1 MGKATRGFSRRVRVS
16 PFLSHPAGTVGPM
29 GDADKLLSDLNDRQR
44 EAVTGLTNPLAIL
57 AGAGSGKTR
66 VLTRRIAWLAR
77 EGVIE
82 PRHVL
87 ALTFTRKAAGEL
99 SDRLGSLGVRRAVTS
114 GTFHGLALA
123 QLRRRWRDRG
133 ESVPALLERKSRI
146 LAPLLGGGPSVGA
159 EAAEVA
165 GEIEWAKARLIVP
178 ESYEAAAT
186 AAGRATPRPAG
197 EIASLYDRYE
207 TEKSRRGVVDFD
219 DLLWRLADALEDDA
233 EFAAVIR
240 WRHRHLFVD
249 EFQDVNPAQFRL
261 IRLWLGDRR
270 DLCVVGDDDQAVYGF
285 TGADAGYL
293 VHFARHF
300 PGAGVVRLEENYRST
315 PQVLAAAHAVL
326 PGGSRQKKPL
336 RPTLPDGPVP
346 TVAADVSDREEAES
360 VARSLQA
367 AHQPGAPWAGRA
379 VLYRTNA
386 QSAPLEAA
394 LRAAGVPYRVRGAA
408 RFLDRPAVAAALE
421 ELRRAAGAAPGL
433 PLNAHLAGLLEWAEE
448 AGGGDQATRDRREHV
463 DALVRLGHDYIA
475 ATAFSGD
482 TPAPPGDDGT
492 ASGFVA
498 YLVTVLAEEDPTRT
512 DAVELLTFHK
522 AKGLEWPTVF
532 VTGLERGLVPIAY
545 AETPAALAEERRL
558 LYVALTRAE
567 RGLHLS
573 WAKRRTLGGREMTRQ
588 ASPYL
593 TSIEAALAA
602 FGPDGD
608 GDWQAA
614 VAAERARLAKAR
626 AAAGRDRAMVGA
638 SADPQV
644 LAVLVEWRRTL
655 ARASGV
661 PAQVIFHDTTLAA
674 VAEAKP
680 TDRASL
686 MTLPGLGPI
695 KVERYG
701 DELLALVAGASA

>member
-1 MGKATRGFSRRVRVS
+1 
-16 PFLSHPAGTVGPM
+16 M
-29 GDADKLLSDLNDRQR
+29 GDADRFLADLNDLQR
-44 EAVTGLTNPLAIL
+44 EAVTTPASPLAIL

-66 VLTRRIAWLAR
+66 VLTRRIAWQAAQ
-77 EGVIE
+77 GAID

-87 ALTFTRKAAGEL
+87 AVTFTRKAAGEL
-99 SDRLGSLGVRRAVTS
+99 SDRLGGLGVRRVVTS

-133 ESVPALLERKSRI
+133 EPVPALLERKAKI
-146 LAPLLGGGPSVGA
+146 LAPLLGGGPTVGA

-165 GEIEWAKARLIVP
+165 GEIEWAKARLVAP
-178 ESYEAAAT
+178 EGYEAAVT
-186 AAGRATPRPAG
+186 AAGRATPRPAV

-207 TEKSRRGVVDFD
+207 TEKSRRGVIDFD
-219 DLLWRLADALEDDA
+219 DLLWRLADALEHDA
-233 EFAAVIR
+233 EFAAVLR

-300 PGAGVVRLEENYRST
+300 SGAGVVRLEENYRST

-326 PGGSRQKKPL
+326 PGGARRKKPL
-336 RPTLPDGPVP
+336 RPTLADGPLP
-346 TVAADVSDREEAES
+346 TISAYASDRDEATA
-360 VARSLQA
+360 VARQLQA
-367 AHQPGAPWAGRA
+367 AHQPGAPWSGTA

-421 ELRRAAGAAPGL
+421 ELRRAASAAPGL
-433 PLNAHLAGLLEWAEE
+433 PLKAHLAGLLEWAEE
-448 AGGGDQATRDRREHV
+448 AGGGEAATRERREHV
-463 DALVRLGHDYIA
+463 DALVRLGHDYLVAEA
-475 ATAFSGD
+475 ASSGD
-482 TPAPPGDDGT
+482 TPEPPGSGT
-492 ASGFVA
+492 AAGFVA
-498 YLVTVLAEEDPTRT
+498 HLVTVLAEEDPTGT

-522 AKGLEWPTVF
+522 AKGLEWRVVF

-567 RGLHLS
+567 RELHLS
-573 WAKRRTLGGREMTRQ
+573 WASRRTLGGRDMTRQ

-602 FGPDGD
+602 FGPGGD

-626 AAAGRDRAMVGA
+626 AAAGRDRAMAGA
-638 SADPQV
+638 AADPHV
-644 LAVLVEWRRTL
+644 LAELVAWRKTL

-674 VAEAKP
+674 VAEARP
-680 TDRASL
+680 TDRAGL
-686 MTLPGLGPI
+686 MAVPGLGPL

-701 DELLALVAGASA
+701 DELLALVARSSA

>member
-1 MGKATRGFSRRVRVS
+1 
-16 PFLSHPAGTVGPM
+16 M

-44 EAVTGLTNPLAIL
+44 EAVTTLVAPLAIL

-66 VLTRRIAWLAR
+66 VLTRRIAWQAA
-77 EGVIE
+77 EGIVD

-87 ALTFTRKAAGEL
+87 AVTFTRKAAGEL
-99 SDRLGSLGVRRAVTS
+99 SDRLGALGVRRVVTS

-133 ESVPALLERKSRI
+133 EAGPALLERKAGI
-146 LAPLLGGGPSVGA
+146 LAPLLGGGPAVGA
-159 EAAEVA
+159 EAAEGA

-178 ESYEAAAT
+178 EGYEAAVV
-186 AAGRATPRPAG
+186 AAGRSTPRPAG
-197 EIASLYDRYE
+197 EIASLYGRYE
-207 TEKSRRGVVDFD
+207 TEKARRGVVDFD
-219 DLLWRLADALEDDA
+219 DLLWRLADALETDA

-240 WRHRHLFVD
+240 WRYRHIFVD

-270 DLCVVGDDDQAVYGF
+270 DVCVVGDDDQAVYGF

-293 VHFARHF
+293 VHFTRHF

-326 PGGSRQKKPL
+326 PGGPRRKEPV
-336 RPTLPDGPVP
+336 RPTLGDGPLP
-346 TVAADVSDREEAES
+346 TVTAHASDREEAAA
-360 VARSLQA
+360 VARALQA
-367 AHQPGAPWAGRA
+367 AHQPGTPWSGSA

-408 RFLDRPAVAAALE
+408 RFLARPAVAAALE
-421 ELRRAAGAAPGL
+421 ELRRAAVAGPG
-433 PLNAHLAGLLEWAEE
+433 PPPVAHLAGLVEWAEE
-448 AGGGDQATRDRREHV
+448 EIAGGAAARRDRREHV
-463 DALVRLGHDYIA
+463 DVLVRLGHDYPA
-475 ATAFSGD
+475 AEGGTG
-482 TPAPPGDDGT
+482 PA
-492 ASGFVA
+492 AGFVA
-498 YLVTVLAEEDPTRT
+498 YLVTVLADDEPTAT

-522 AKGLEWPTVF
+522 AKGLEWPVVF
-532 VTGLERGLVPIAY
+532 GTGLERGLVPIAY

-567 RGLHLS
+567 RELHLS
-573 WAKRRTLGGREMTRQ
+573 WARRRTLGGREMTRP
-588 ASPYL
+588 ASAYL
-593 TSIEAALAA
+593 PSIEAALAA
-602 FGPDGD
+602 FGPEGD

-614 VAAERARLAKAR
+614 VAAERSRLAQAR
-626 AAAGRDRAMVGA
+626 AAAGRRRPIVGA
-638 SADPQV
+638 SADPRL
-644 LAVLVEWRRTL
+644 LAELVAWRKTL

-661 PAQVIFHDTTLAA
+661 PAQVIFHDATLAA
-674 VAEAKP
+674 VAEARP
-680 TDRASL
+680 TDHAAL
-686 MTLPGLGPI
+686 MAVPGLGPL

-701 DELLALVAGASA
+701 DELLALMARCSA

>member
-1 MGKATRGFSRRVRVS
+1 
-16 PFLSHPAGTVGPM
+16 M
-29 GDADKLLSDLNDRQR
+29 GDGDRLLSDLNGRQR
-44 EAVTGLTNPLAIL
+44 EAVTTSAAPLAIL

-66 VLTRRIAWLAR
+66 VLTRRIAWLAAT
-77 EGVIE
+77 GVVE
-82 PRHVL
+82 ARHVL
-87 ALTFTRKAAGEL
+87 AVTFTRKAAGEL
-99 SDRLGSLGVRRAVTS
+99 SDRLGRLGVRRAVTS

-133 ESVPALLERKSRI
+133 EAVPALLERKARI
-146 LAPLLGGGPSVGA
+146 LAPLLGGGPAVGP

-178 ESYEAAAT
+178 DGYEEAVA
-186 AAGRATPRPAG
+186 AAGRATPRPAV
-197 EIASLYDRYE
+197 EIASLYGRYE
-207 TEKSRRGVVDFD
+207 TEKARRGVVDFD
-219 DLLWRLADALEDDA
+219 DLLWRLGDALEGDA
-233 EFAAVIR
+233 EFAAVVR

-261 IRLWLGDRR
+261 LRLWLGDGR

-293 VHFARHF
+293 VHFTRHF

-326 PGGSRQKKPL
+326 PGGAGRKKPL
-336 RPTLPDGPVP
+336 RPTLADGPLP
-346 TVAADVSDREEAES
+346 TISGYASDRDEAAA
-360 VARSLQA
+360 VAGALQS
-367 AHQPGAPWAGRA
+367 AHQPGAPWSGRA
-379 VLYRTNA
+379 MLYRTNA

-421 ELRRAAGAAPGL
+421 ELRRAAAAAPGL
-433 PLNAHLAGLLEWAEE
+433 PLVAHLACLGEWAEE
-448 AGGGDQATRDRREHV
+448 AGGGEEATRDRREHV
-463 DALVRLGHDYIA
+463 DALVRLGHDYLA
-475 ATAFSGD
+475 AGD
-482 TPAPPGDDGT
+482 GDGSAP
-492 ASGFVA
+492 GFMA
-498 YLVTVLAEEDPTRT
+498 YLVTALADDDPTGA

-522 AKGLEWPTVF
+522 AKGLEWPVVF

-567 RGLHLS
+567 RELHLS
-573 WAKRRTLGGREMTRQ
+573 WARRRTLGGREMARQ

-593 TSIEAALAA
+593 ASVEAALAA
-602 FGPDGD
+602 FGPGGD
-608 GDWQAA
+608 GDWQGAI
-614 VAAERARLAKAR
+614 AAERARLARAR
-626 AAAGRDRAMVGA
+626 AAAGRPRPMVGEA
-638 SADPQV
+638 ADPRV
-644 LAVLVEWRRTL
+644 LAELVAWRKAL

-661 PAQVIFHDTTLAA
+661 PAQVIFHDATLAA
-674 VAEAKP
+674 VAEALP
-680 TDRASL
+680 SDRGAL
-686 MTLPGLGPI
+686 LALPGLGPL

-701 DELLALVAGASA
+701 DELLALVARCSA

>member
-1 MGKATRGFSRRVRVS
+1 
-16 PFLSHPAGTVGPM
+16 M
-29 GDADKLLSDLNDRQR
+29 GDAGKLLSDLNDRQR
-44 EAVTGLTNPLAIL
+44 EAVTTRTVPLAIL

-66 VLTRRIAWLAR
+66 VLTRRIAWLAA
-77 EGVIE
+77 EGVLE
-82 PRHVL
+82 ARHVL
-87 ALTFTRKAAGEL
+87 AVTFTRKAAGEL
-99 SDRLGSLGVRRAVTS
+99 SDRLAALGVRREVTS

-133 ESVPALLERKSRI
+133 EAVPALLERKSKI
-146 LAPLLGGGPSVGA
+146 LAPLLGGGPAVGA

-178 ESYEAAAT
+178 EGYEAAVA
-186 AAGRATPRPAG
+186 AAGRATPRPPA
-197 EIASLYDRYE
+197 ELASLYGRYE
-207 TEKSRRGVVDFD
+207 TEKARRGVVDFD
-219 DLLWRLADALEDDA
+219 DLLWRLADALETDA
-233 EFAAVIR
+233 EFAAVVR

-249 EFQDVNPAQFRL
+249 EFQDVNAAQFRL

-326 PGGSRQKKPL
+326 PGGRRKKPL
-336 RPTLPDGPVP
+336 RPTVADGPVP
-346 TVAADVSDREEAES
+346 AITAYASDREEAEA
-360 VARSLQA
+360 VARALQA
-367 AHQPGAPWAGRA
+367 AHQPGAPWSGTA

-408 RFLDRPAVAAALE
+408 RFLDRPAVAGALD
-421 ELRRAAGAAPGL
+421 ELRRAAAAAPGL
-433 PLNAHLAGLLEWAEE
+433 PLRAHLASLLEWAEE
-448 AGGGDQATRDRREHV
+448 GGGGDSAVRDRREHV
-463 DALVRLGHDYIA
+463 DALVRLGHEYLA
-475 ATAFSGD
+475 AEEDAADGRVAASG
-482 TPAPPGDDGT
+482 TTGGAPS
-492 ASGFVA
+492 AAGFVA
-498 YLVTVLAEEDPTRT
+498 YLLTVLAEEDPTGA

-522 AKGLEWPTVF
+522 AKGLEWPVVF

-567 RGLHLS
+567 QQLHLS

-593 TSIEAALAA
+593 ASVEAALAA
-602 FGPDGD
+602 FAPGGD
-608 GDWQAA
+608 GDWQGA
-614 VAAERARLAKAR
+614 VAAERARLARAR

-638 SADPQV
+638 SADPRV
-644 LAVLVEWRRTL
+644 LAELVAWRTTL

-661 PAQVIFHDTTLAA
+661 PAQVIFHDATLAA

-680 TDRASL
+680 ADRAAL
-686 MTLPGLGPI
+686 MALPGLGPL

-701 DELLALVAGASA
+701 DELLELVARSSA

>member
-1 MGKATRGFSRRVRVS
+1 
-16 PFLSHPAGTVGPM
+16 M
-29 GDADKLLSDLNDRQR
+29 GDADKLLGDLNDRQR
-44 EAVTGLTNPLAIL
+44 EAVTTLASPLAIL

-66 VLTRRIAWLAR
+66 VLTRRIAWLAA
-77 EGVIE
+77 EGAID

-87 ALTFTRKAAGEL
+87 AVTFTRKAAGEL
-99 SDRLGSLGVRRAVTS
+99 SDRLGALGVRRVVTS

-133 ESVPALLERKSRI
+133 EAVPALLERKSRV

-165 GEIEWAKARLIVP
+165 GEIEWAKARLVTP
-178 ESYEAAAT
+178 EGYEAAVT

-207 TEKSRRGVVDFD
+207 TEKSRRGVIDFD
-219 DLLWRLADALEDDA
+219 DLLWRLADALETDA

-240 WRHRHLFVD
+240 WRHRHLFID

-293 VHFARHF
+293 VHFGRHF
-300 PGAGVVRLEENYRST
+300 PGAGIVRLEENYRST

-326 PGGSRQKKPL
+326 PGGTRRKKPL
-336 RPTLPDGPVP
+336 RPTLADGPVP
-346 TVAADVSDREEAES
+346 TVSAYASDRDEAAA
-360 VARSLQA
+360 VARALQDG
-367 AHQPGAPWAGRA
+367 HQPGAPWTGTA

-394 LRAAGVPYRVRGAA
+394 LRAAGIPYRVRGAA
-408 RFLDRPAVAAALE
+408 RFLDRPAVAAALD
-421 ELRRAAGAAPGL
+421 ELRRAAAAAPGL
-433 PLNAHLAGLLEWAEE
+433 PLRAHLAGLAEWAEE
-448 AGGGDQATRDRREHV
+448 AGGGEQATRERREHV
-463 DALVRLGHDYIA
+463 DALVRLGHDYLA
-475 ATAFSGD
+475 ATDFSGNS
-482 TPAPPGDDGT
+482 PEPPGQGGS
-492 ASGFVA
+492 AAGFVA
-498 YLVTVLAEEDPTRT
+498 YLVTVLAEEDPTGA

-522 AKGLEWPTVF
+522 AKGLEWPVVF

-558 LYVALTRAE
+558 LYVALTRAQRE
-567 RGLHLS
+567 LHLS
-573 WAKRRTLGGREMTRQ
+573 WAQRRTLGGREMGRQ
-588 ASPYL
+588 PSPYL

-638 SADPQV
+638 SADPRV
-644 LAVLVEWRRTL
+644 LAELVAWRKTL

-661 PAQVIFHDTTLAA
+661 PAQVIFHDATLAA
-674 VAEAKP
+674 VAEARP
-680 TDRASL
+680 TDRDGL
-686 MTLPGLGPI
+686 MAVPGLGPL

-701 DELLALVAGASA
+701 EELLALVARASA

>member
-1 MGKATRGFSRRVRVS
+1 
-16 PFLSHPAGTVGPM
+16 M
-29 GDADKLLSDLNDRQR
+29 GDADKLISDLNDRQR
-44 EAVTGLTNPLAIL
+44 EAVTTLANPLAIL

-66 VLTRRIAWLAR
+66 VLTRRIAWLEA
-77 EGVIE
+77 EGVID

-87 ALTFTRKAAGEL
+87 AVTFTRKAAGEL
-99 SDRLGSLGVRRAVTS
+99 SERLESLGVRRVLTS

-123 QLRRRWRDRG
+123 QLRRRWRDRD
-133 ESVPALLERKSRI
+133 EPVPALLERKSKI

-178 ESYEAAAT
+178 EGYEAAIA

-219 DLLWRLADALEDDA
+219 DLLWRLADALESDA

-300 PGAGVVRLEENYRST
+300 PGATVVCLEENYRST

-326 PGGSRQKKPL
+326 PGGARRKEPL
-336 RPTLPDGPVP
+336 RPTLPDGPLP
-346 TVAADVSDREEAES
+346 TVAAYASDRGEAES
-360 VARSLQA
+360 VARALQSR
-367 AHQPGAPWAGRA
+367 HQPGAPWAGTA

-394 LRAAGVPYRVRGAA
+394 LRAARIPYRVRGAA
-408 RFLDRPAVAAALE
+408 RFLDRPAVAAALG

-433 PLNAHLAGLLEWAEE
+433 PLKAHLAGLLEWAEE
-448 AGGGDQATRDRREHV
+448 AGGGEEATRDRREHV
-463 DALVRLGHDYIA
+463 DALVRLGREYPA
-475 ATAFSGD
+475 ADDTVSSGD
-482 TPAPPGDDGT
+482 TPEPPGDAAS
-492 ASGFVA
+492 ASGFIT
-498 YLVTVLAEEDPTRT
+498 YLLTVLAEEDPTAT

-532 VTGLERGLVPIAY
+532 ITGLERGLVPIAY

-558 LYVALTRAE
+558 LYVAVTRAE
-567 RGLHLS
+567 QELHLS
-573 WAKRRTLGGREMTRQ
+573 WAQRRTLGGREMSRQ

-593 TSIEAALAA
+593 ASIEAALAA
-602 FGPDGD
+602 FGPEGD
-608 GDWQAA
+608 GNWQAA

-638 SADPQV
+638 SADPRV
-644 LAVLVEWRRTL
+644 LAELVAWRKTL

-680 TDRASL
+680 TDRAAL
-686 MTLPGLGPI
+686 MAVPGLGPL

-701 DELLALVAGASA
+701 DELLALVARSSA

>member
-1 MGKATRGFSRRVRVS
+1 
-16 PFLSHPAGTVGPM
+16 
-29 GDADKLLSDLNDRQR
+29 
-44 EAVTGLTNPLAIL
+44 
-57 AGAGSGKTR
+57 
-66 VLTRRIAWLAR
+66 
-77 EGVIE
+77 
-82 PRHVL
+82 
-87 ALTFTRKAAGEL
+87 
-99 SDRLGSLGVRRAVTS
+99 VRRAVTS

-133 ESVPALLERKSRI
+133 QSVPALLERKSKI
-146 LAPLLGGGPSVGA
+146 LAPLLGGAPSVGA

-165 GEIEWAKARLIVP
+165 GEIEWAKARLVAP
-178 ESYEAAAT
+178 CGYEAAVT

-197 EIASLYDRYE
+197 EIASLYERYE

-219 DLLWRLADALEDDA
+219 DLLWRLADALESDA

-300 PGAGVVRLEENYRST
+300 PGGGVVRLEENYRST

-326 PGGSRQKKPL
+326 PGGSRQRKPL
-336 RPTLPDGPVP
+336 RPTLADGPIP
-346 TVAADVSDREEAES
+346 TMTAYASDREEAES
-360 VARSLQA
+360 VARALQA
-367 AHQPGAPWAGRA
+367 AHQPGAPWAGSA

-394 LRAAGVPYRVRGAA
+394 LRGAGVPYRVRGAA

-421 ELRRAAGAAPGL
+421 ELRRAASAAPGL

-448 AGGGDQATRDRREHV
+448 AGVGDQATRDRREHV
-463 DALVRLGHDYIA
+463 DALVRLGHDYLA
-475 ATAFSGD
+475 ADEEG
-482 TPAPPGDDGT
+482 GT
-492 ASGFVA
+492 AAGFVA
-498 YLVTVLAEEDPTRT
+498 YLVTVLAEDDPTRT

-522 AKGLEWPTVF
+522 AKGLEWPAVF

-567 RGLHLS
+567 RELHLS
-573 WAKRRTLGGREMTRQ
+573 WAQRRTLGGREMSRQ

-602 FGPDGD
+602 FAPGGD

-614 VAAERARLAKAR
+614 VAAERARLARAR

-638 SADPQV
+638 AADPRV

-661 PAQVIFHDTTLAA
+661 PAHVIFHDATLAA

-686 MTLPGLGPI
+686 MALPGLGRI

-701 DELLALVAGASA
+701 DELLALVARSSA

>member
-1 MGKATRGFSRRVRVS
+1 
-16 PFLSHPAGTVGPM
+16 M

-44 EAVTGLTNPLAIL
+44 EAVTTLTSPLAIL

-66 VLTRRIAWLAR
+66 VLTRRIAWLAGR
-77 EGVIE
+77 GVIE

-87 ALTFTRKAAGEL
+87 AVTFTRKAAGEL
-99 SDRLGSLGVRRAVTS
+99 SDRLERLGVRRAVTS

-133 ESVPALLERKSRI
+133 EAIPALLERKSKI

-165 GEIEWAKARLIVP
+165 GEIEWAKARLVVP
-178 ESYEAAAT
+178 EGYEAAVT

-219 DLLWRLADALEDDA
+219 DLLWRLADALESDA

-240 WRHRHLFVD
+240 WRHRHFFVD

-326 PGGSRQKKPL
+326 PGGSRRKRPL
-336 RPTLPDGPVP
+336 RPTLADGPLP
-346 TVAADVSDREEAES
+346 TVASYASDREEAES
-360 VARSLQA
+360 VARAIQA
-367 AHQPGAPWAGRA
+367 AHQPGAPWAGTA

-386 QSAPLEAA
+386 QSAPLETA
-394 LRAAGVPYRVRGAA
+394 LRAARIPYRVRGAA
-408 RFLDRPAVAAALE
+408 RFLDRPAVAAALN
-421 ELRRAAGAAPGL
+421 ELRRAAAAAPGL

-448 AGGGDQATRDRREHV
+448 AGGGEEATRDRREHV
-463 DALVRLGHDYIA
+463 DALVRLGHEYLAVDTD
-475 ATAFSGD
+475 ATA
-482 TPAPPGDDGT
+482 A
-492 ASGFVA
+492 GFIT
-498 YLVTVLAEEDPTRT
+498 YLLTVLAEDDPTGA

-567 RGLHLS
+567 RELHLS
-573 WAKRRTLGGREMTRQ
+573 WAQRRTLGGREMTRQ

-602 FGPDGD
+602 FGPNGD

-638 SADPQV
+638 SADPRV
-644 LAVLVEWRRTL
+644 LAELVAWRKTL

-661 PAQVIFHDTTLAA
+661 PAQVIFHDATLAA

-680 TDRASL
+680 TDRAAL
-686 MTLPGLGPI
+686 MALPGLGPL

-701 DELLALVAGASA
+701 DELLALVARASA

>member
-1 MGKATRGFSRRVRVS
+1 
-16 PFLSHPAGTVGPM
+16 M
-29 GDADKLLSDLNDRQR
+29 GDADKLLTDLNDRQR
-44 EAVTGLTNPLAIL
+44 EAVTTLVAPLAIL

-66 VLTRRIAWLAR
+66 VLTRRIAWQAA
-77 EGVIE
+77 EGLVD

-87 ALTFTRKAAGEL
+87 AVTFTRKAAGEL
-99 SDRLGSLGVRRAVTS
+99 SDRLGVLGVRRVVTS

-133 ESVPALLERKSRI
+133 EAVPALLDRKSKI

-159 EAAEVA
+159 AAAEVA

-178 ESYEAAAT
+178 DGYEAAVV
-186 AAGRATPRPAG
+186 AAGRSTPRPAG
-197 EIASLYDRYE
+197 EVASLYGRYE
-207 TEKSRRGVVDFD
+207 TEKARRGVVDFD
-219 DLLWRLADALEDDA
+219 DLLWRLGDALESDG

-240 WRHRHLFVD
+240 WRYRHVFVD

-300 PGAGVVRLEENYRST
+300 PGAGLVRLEENYRST

-326 PGGSRQKKPL
+326 PGGPGRKKPL
-336 RPTLPDGPVP
+336 RPTVPDGALP
-346 TVAADVSDREEAES
+346 TVTAYASDREEAAA
-360 VARSLQA
+360 VARALQA
-367 AHQPGAPWAGRA
+367 VHQPGAPWAGTA
-379 VLYRTNA
+379 LLYRTNA

-394 LRAAGVPYRVRGAA
+394 LRAAGIPFRVRGAA
-408 RFLDRPAVAAALE
+408 RFLDRPAVAAALD
-421 ELRRAAGAAPGL
+421 ELRRAAAAAPGL
-433 PLNAHLAGLLEWAEE
+433 PLVAHLAGLVEWAEE
-448 AGGGDQATRDRREHV
+448 DTAGGEAARQERREHV
-463 DALVRLGHDYIA
+463 DVLVRLGHDYVA
-475 ATAFSGD
+475 ADDAVSPGS
-482 TPAPPGDDGT
+482 APPAAQGS
-492 ASGFVA
+492 AAGFVA
-498 YLVTVLAEEDPTRT
+498 WLVTVLADDEPTAA

-522 AKGLEWPTVF
+522 AKGLEWPV
-532 VTGLERGLVPIAY
+532 VYLTGLERGLVPIAY

-567 RGLHLS
+567 RELHLS
-573 WAKRRTLGGREMTRQ
+573 WAQRRTLGGRDMTRQ

-593 TSIEAALAA
+593 SSIEAALSA
-602 FGPDGD
+602 FAPGGD

-614 VAAERARLAKAR
+614 VTAERARLAQAR
-626 AAAGRDRAMVGA
+626 VAAGRDRAMVGA
-638 SADPQV
+638 GADPKV
-644 LAVLVEWRRTL
+644 LAELVAWRKML

-661 PAQVIFHDTTLAA
+661 PAQVIFHDATLAA
-674 VAEAKP
+674 VAEARP
-680 TDRASL
+680 ADRQAL
-686 MTLPGLGPI
+686 MAVPGLGPL

-701 DELLALVAGASA
+701 DELLALVARVSA

>member
-1 MGKATRGFSRRVRVS
+1 
-16 PFLSHPAGTVGPM
+16 M

-44 EAVTGLTNPLAIL
+44 EAVTTLTTPTAIL

-66 VLTRRIAWLAR
+66 VLTRRIAWLAA

-87 ALTFTRKAAGEL
+87 AVTFTRKAAGEL

-114 GTFHGLALA
+114 GTFHGLALG

-133 ESVPALLERKSRI
+133 EAVPALLERKSKI

-165 GEIEWAKARLIVP
+165 GEIEWAKARLVAP
-178 ESYEAAAT
+178 CGYEAAVT

-219 DLLWRLADALEDDA
+219 DLLWRLADALENDA

-240 WRHRHLFVD
+240 WRHRHFFVD

-326 PGGSRQKKPL
+326 PGGSRQRKPL
-336 RPTLPDGPVP
+336 RPTLPDGPIP
-346 TVAADVSDREEAES
+346 TVAAYASDRDEAES
-360 VARSLQA
+360 VARALQA
-367 AHQPGAPWAGRA
+367 AHQPGAPWSGSA

-421 ELRRAAGAAPGL
+421 ELRRAAGVAPGL

-475 ATAFSGD
+475 AEEG
-482 TPAPPGDDGT
+482 DGT
-492 ASGFVA
+492 AAGFVA

-567 RGLHLS
+567 QELHLS
-573 WAKRRTLGGREMTRQ
+573 WAQRRTLGGREMTRQ

-602 FGPDGD
+602 FG
-608 GDWQAA
+608 
-614 VAAERARLAKAR
+614 
-626 AAAGRDRAMVGA
+626 
-638 SADPQV
+638 
-644 LAVLVEWRRTL
+644 
-655 ARASGV
+655 
-661 PAQVIFHDTTLAA
+661 
-674 VAEAKP
+674 
-680 TDRASL
+680 
-686 MTLPGLGPI
+686 
-695 KVERYG
+695 
-701 DELLALVAGASA
+701 

>member
-1 MGKATRGFSRRVRVS
+1 MAQ
-16 PFLSHPAGTVGPM
+16 
-29 GDADKLLSDLNDRQR
+29 GDADQLLADLNDHQR
-44 EAVTGLTNPLAIL
+44 EAVTTLAAPLAIL

-66 VLTRRIAWLAR
+66 VLTRRIAWQSAQ
-77 EGVIE
+77 GAID

-99 SDRLGSLGVRRAVTS
+99 SDRLGQLGVRRVVTS

-146 LAPLLGGGPSVGA
+146 LAPLLGGGPSVGS

-178 ESYEAAAT
+178 EGYEAAVV

-197 EIASLYDRYE
+197 EIASLYERYE
-207 TEKSRRGVVDFD
+207 VEKGRRGVVDFD
-219 DLLWRLADALEDDA
+219 DLLWRLSDALENDA

-240 WRHRHLFVD
+240 WRYRHLFVD

-293 VHFARHF
+293 VHFGRHF
-300 PGAGVVRLEENYRST
+300 PGAGLVRLEENYRST
-315 PQVLAAAHAVL
+315 PQILAVAHAVL
-326 PGGSRQKKPL
+326 PGGPRRKKPL
-336 RPTLPDGPVP
+336 RPTLADGPVP
-346 TVAADVSDREEAES
+346 VITSYLSDRDEAAA
-360 VARSLQA
+360 VARALQA
-367 AHQPGAPWAGRA
+367 AHLPGTPWAGAA

-394 LRAAGVPYRVRGAA
+394 LRAASVPYRVKGAA
-408 RFLDRPAVAAALE
+408 RFLDRPAVVGALE
-421 ELRRAAGAAPGL
+421 ELRRAAAAAPGL
-433 PLNAHLAGLLEWAEE
+433 PLMAHLAGLLEWAEE
-448 AGGGDQATRDRREHV
+448 TGGTEEARQDRRDHV
-463 DALVRLGHDYIA
+463 DALVRLGHDYLA
-475 ATAFSGD
+475 VDEAGRGD
-482 TPAPPGDDGT
+482 ASTGT
-492 ASGFVA
+492 ASGFTA
-498 YLVTVLAEEDPTRT
+498 YLITVLADDDPTRA

-522 AKGLEWPTVF
+522 AKGLEWPVVY

-567 RGLHLS
+567 RELHLS
-573 WAKRRTLGGREMTRQ
+573 WAQRRTLGGREMARQ

-593 TSIEAALAA
+593 ASIEAVLSA
-602 FGPDGD
+602 FAPGAD

-614 VAAERARLAKAR
+614 IAAERARLASAR

-638 SADPQV
+638 TADPKV
-644 LAVLVEWRRTL
+644 LAELVAWRKTL

-661 PAQVIFHDTTLAA
+661 PAQVIFHDATLAA
-674 VAEAKP
+674 VAEARP
-680 TDRASL
+680 ASRDAL
-686 MTLPGLGPI
+686 MAVPGLGPL

-701 DELLALVAGASA
+701 DELLALVARVCA

>member
-1 MGKATRGFSRRVRVS
+1 
-16 PFLSHPAGTVGPM
+16 
-29 GDADKLLSDLNDRQR
+29 
-44 EAVTGLTNPLAIL
+44 LAIL

-66 VLTRRIAWLAR
+66 VLTRRIAWLAA
-77 EGVIE
+77 EGVIDA
-82 PRHVL
+82 RHVL
-87 ALTFTRKAAGEL
+87 AVTFTRKAAGEL
-99 SDRLGSLGVRRAVTS
+99 SDRLGALGVRRAVTS

-123 QLRRRWRDRG
+123 QLRRRWLDRG
-133 ESVPALLERKSRI
+133 EAVPALLERKSRI

-178 ESYEAAAT
+178 DGYEAAVA
-186 AAGRATPRPAG
+186 AAGRPTPRPAG

-207 TEKSRRGVVDFD
+207 TEKARRGVVDFD
-219 DLLWRLADALEDDA
+219 DLLWRLANALETDA

-285 TGADAGYL
+285 TGADAGFL
-293 VHFARHF
+293 VHFGRHF
-300 PGAGVVRLEENYRST
+300 PGAGLVRLEENYRST
-315 PQVLAAAHAVL
+315 PQVLAVAHAVL
-326 PGGSRQKKPL
+326 PGGPRCKKPL
-336 RPTLPDGPVP
+336 RPTLPDGPLP
-346 TVAADVSDREEAES
+346 TITAHSSDRVEAAA
-360 VARSLQA
+360 VARALQA
-367 AHQPGAPWAGRA
+367 AHQPGAPWAGTA

-386 QSAPLEAA
+386 QSGPLEAA
-394 LRAAGVPYRVRGAA
+394 LRAAGVPHRVRGAA

-421 ELRRAAGAAPGL
+421 ELRRAASAAPGL
-433 PLNAHLAGLLEWAEE
+433 PLVAHLAGLGEWAEE
-448 AGGGDQATRDRREHV
+448 VGGGEEATRERREHV
-463 DALVRLGHDYIA
+463 DALVRLGHDYLETD
-475 ATAFSGD
+475 TAE
-482 TPAPPGDDGT
+482 PVDGT
-492 ASGFVA
+492 AAGFVA
-498 YLVTVLAEEDPTRT
+498 YLVTVLAEDEPTRA

-522 AKGLEWPTVF
+522 AKGLEWPVVF

-567 RGLHLS
+567 RELHLS
-573 WAKRRTLGGREMTRQ
+573 WAQRRTLGGREMSRQ

-614 VAAERARLAKAR
+614 IAAERARLASVR
-626 AAAGRDRAMVGA
+626 VAAGRERAMVGA
-638 SADPQV
+638 SADPGV
-644 LAVLVEWRRTL
+644 LAELVAWRKTL

-661 PAQVIFHDTTLAA
+661 PAQVIFHDATLAA
-674 VAEAKP
+674 VAEARP
-680 TDRASL
+680 VDRDAL
-686 MTLPGLGPI
+686 MAVPGLGPL

-701 DELLALVAGASA
+701 DELLALVARSSA

>member
-1 MGKATRGFSRRVRVS
+1 
-16 PFLSHPAGTVGPM
+16 M
-29 GDADKLLSDLNDRQR
+29 GDADRFLADLNDLQR
-44 EAVTGLTNPLAIL
+44 EAVTTPASPLAIL

-66 VLTRRIAWLAR
+66 VLTRRIAWQAAQ
-77 EGVIE
+77 GAID

-87 ALTFTRKAAGEL
+87 AVTFTRKAAGEL
-99 SDRLGSLGVRRAVTS
+99 SDRLGGLGVRRVVTS

-133 ESVPALLERKSRI
+133 EPIPALLERKAKL
-146 LAPLLGGGPSVGA
+146 LAPLLGGGPTVGA

-165 GEIEWAKARLIVP
+165 GEIEWAKARLVAP
-178 ESYEAAAT
+178 EGYEAAVT

-207 TEKSRRGVVDFD
+207 TEKSRRGVIDFD
-219 DLLWRLADALEDDA
+219 DLLWRLADALDHDA
-233 EFAAVIR
+233 EFAAVLR

-326 PGGSRQKKPL
+326 PGGARRKKPL
-336 RPTLPDGPVP
+336 RPTLADGPVP
-346 TVAADVSDREEAES
+346 TVSAYASDRDEATALS
-360 VARSLQA
+360 RQLQA
-367 AHQPGAPWAGRA
+367 AHQPGAPWAGTA

-421 ELRRAAGAAPGL
+421 ELRRAAAAAPGL
-433 PLNAHLAGLLEWAEE
+433 PLKAHLAGLLEWAEE
-448 AGGGDQATRDRREHV
+448 AGGGEAATRERREHV
-463 DALVRLGHDYIA
+463 DALVRLGHDYLVA
-475 ATAFSGD
+475 EEEG
-482 TPAPPGDDGT
+482 GT
-492 ASGFVA
+492 AAGFVA
-498 YLVTVLAEEDPTRT
+498 HLVTVLAEEDPSGA

-522 AKGLEWPTVF
+522 AKGLEWPVVY

-567 RGLHLS
+567 RELHLS
-573 WAKRRTLGGREMTRQ
+573 WAQRRTLGGRDMTRQ

-626 AAAGRDRAMVGA
+626 VAAGRDRAMVGA
-638 SADPQV
+638 AADPHV
-644 LAVLVEWRRTL
+644 LAELVAWRKTL

-674 VAEAKP
+674 VAEARP
-680 TDRASL
+680 TDRAGL
-686 MTLPGLGPI
+686 MAVPGLGPL

-701 DELLALVAGASA
+701 DELLALVARSSA

>member
-1 MGKATRGFSRRVRVS
+1 
-16 PFLSHPAGTVGPM
+16 M
-29 GDADKLLSDLNDRQR
+29 GDAGRLLSDLNDRQR
-44 EAVTGLTNPLAIL
+44 EAVTTLTTPLAIL

-66 VLTRRIAWLAR
+66 VLTRRIAWLSA
-77 EGVIE
+77 EGVID

-87 ALTFTRKAAGEL
+87 AVTFTRKAAGEL
-99 SDRLGSLGVRRAVTS
+99 SDRLGQLGVRRVVTS

-133 ESVPALLERKSRI
+133 ESVPALLERKSKI
-146 LAPLLGGGPSVGA
+146 LAPLLGGGPAVGV
-159 EAAEVA
+159 EAAEMA
-165 GEIEWAKARLIVP
+165 GEIEWAKARLVVP
-178 ESYEAAAT
+178 EGYEAAVT

-207 TEKSRRGVVDFD
+207 TEKARRGVVDFD
-219 DLLWRLADALEDDA
+219 DLLWRLADAMEGDA

-326 PGGSRQKKPL
+326 PGGRRKKPL
-336 RPTLPDGPVP
+336 RPTLADGPLP
-346 TVAADVSDREEAES
+346 TVAAYASDRDEAEA
-360 VARSLQA
+360 VARALHA
-367 AHQPGAPWAGRA
+367 AHLPGTGWAGTA

-421 ELRRAAGAAPGL
+421 ELRRAAAAAPGL

-448 AGGGDQATRDRREHV
+448 GAGGEAAARDRREHV
-463 DALVRLGHDYIA
+463 DALVRLGHDYLA
-475 ATAFSGD
+475 A
-482 TPAPPGDDGT
+482 DDGV
-492 ASGFVA
+492 ASAAGFVT
-498 YLVTVLAEEDPTRT
+498 YLVTVLAEEDPTRA

-522 AKGLEWPTVF
+522 AKGLEWPVVF
-532 VTGLERGLVPIAY
+532 ITGLERGLVPIAY

-567 RGLHLS
+567 RELHLS
-573 WAKRRTLGGREMTRQ
+573 WAQRRTLGGREMSRQ

-593 TSIEAALAA
+593 ASIEAALAA

-614 VAAERARLAKAR
+614 VAAERARLARAR

-638 SADPQV
+638 SADPRV
-644 LAVLVEWRRTL
+644 LAELVAWRRTL

-661 PAQVIFHDTTLAA
+661 PAHVIFHDATLAA

-680 TDRASL
+680 TDRAAL
-686 MTLPGLGPI
+686 MAVPGLGPL

-701 DELLALVAGASA
+701 DDLLALVARSSA

>member
-1 MGKATRGFSRRVRVS
+1 
-16 PFLSHPAGTVGPM
+16 M

-44 EAVTGLTNPLAIL
+44 EAVTTLTNPLAIL

-66 VLTRRIAWLAR
+66 VLTRRIAWLAGQ
-77 EGVIE
+77 GVID

-87 ALTFTRKAAGEL
+87 AVTFTRKAAGEL
-99 SDRLGSLGVRRAVTS
+99 SDRLETLGVRRVLTT
-114 GTFHGLALA
+114 GTFHGLALG

-133 ESVPALLERKSRI
+133 EAVPALLERKSKI

-165 GEIEWAKARLIVP
+165 GEIEWAKARLVVP
-178 ESYEAAAT
+178 EGYEAAIT

-207 TEKSRRGVVDFD
+207 REKARRGVVDFD
-219 DLLWRLADALEDDA
+219 DLLWRLADALETDA

-270 DLCVVGDDDQAVYGF
+270 ELCVVGDDDQAVYGF

-326 PGGSRQKKPL
+326 PGGARQKKPL

-346 TVAADVSDREEAES
+346 TIAAYAGDRDEAES
-360 VARSLQA
+360 VARALQA
-367 AHQPGAPWAGRA
+367 GHQPGAPWAGAA

-394 LRAAGVPYRVRGAA
+394 LRAARIPYRVRGAA
-408 RFLDRPAVAAALE
+408 RFLDRPAVAAALD
-421 ELRRAAGAAPGL
+421 ELRRAAAAAPGL
-433 PLNAHLAGLLEWAEE
+433 PLKAQLAGLLEWAEE
-448 AGGGDQATRDRREHV
+448 VGGGEEATRDRREHV
-463 DALVRLGHDYIA
+463 DALVRLGHEYFDADEEA
-475 ATAFSGD
+475 ATA
-482 TPAPPGDDGT
+482 A
-492 ASGFVA
+492 GFVT
-498 YLVTVLAEEDPTRT
+498 YLLTVLAEEDPTGA

-522 AKGLEWPTVF
+522 AKGLEWPVVF

-567 RGLHLS
+567 RELHLS
-573 WAKRRTLGGREMTRQ
+573 WAQRRTLGGREMTRQ

-593 TSIEAALAA
+593 ASIEAALAA

-614 VAAERARLAKAR
+614 VATERARLAKAR

-638 SADPQV
+638 SADPRV
-644 LAVLVEWRRTL
+644 LAELVAWRKTL

-661 PAQVIFHDTTLAA
+661 PAQVIFHDATLAA

-680 TDRASL
+680 TDLAAL
-686 MTLPGLGPI
+686 MALPGLGPL

-701 DELLALVAGASA
+701 DELLALVARSSA

>member
-1 MGKATRGFSRRVRVS
+1 
-16 PFLSHPAGTVGPM
+16 M

-44 EAVTGLTNPLAIL
+44 EAVTTLTSPLAIL

-66 VLTRRIAWLAR
+66 VLTRRIAWLAA
-77 EGVIE
+77 EGAID

-87 ALTFTRKAAGEL
+87 AVTFTRKAAGEL
-99 SDRLGSLGVRRAVTS
+99 SDRLDGLGVRRVLTT

-123 QLRRRWRDRG
+123 QLRRRWRERG
-133 ESVPALLERKSRI
+133 ESVPSLLERKSRI

-165 GEIEWAKARLIVP
+165 GEIEWAKARLVVP
-178 ESYEAAAT
+178 EGYEAAIS
-186 AAGRATPRPAG
+186 AAGRATPRPAA

-207 TEKSRRGVVDFD
+207 TEKARRGVVDFD
-219 DLLWRLADALEDDA
+219 DLLWRLADALETDA

-240 WRHRHLFVD
+240 WRHRHFFVD

-300 PGAGVVRLEENYRST
+300 PTAGVVRLEENYRST

-326 PGGSRQKKPL
+326 PGGARRKKPL

-346 TVAADVSDREEAES
+346 TITAYASDRGEAES
-360 VARSLQA
+360 VARALQA
-367 AHQPGAPWAGRA
+367 GHQPGAPWAGRA

-394 LRAAGVPYRVRGAA
+394 LRAARIPYRVRGAA

-421 ELRRAAGAAPGL
+421 ELRRAAAAAPGL

-448 AGGGDQATRDRREHV
+448 AGGGEEATRDRREHV
-463 DALVRLGHDYIA
+463 DALVRLGRDYLA
-475 ATAFSGD
+475 AD
-482 TPAPPGDDGT
+482 EE
-492 ASGFVA
+492 ASSAAGFIA
-498 YLVTVLAEEDPTRT
+498 YLLTVLAEDDPMSA

-522 AKGLEWPTVF
+522 AKGLEWPVVF
-532 VTGLERGLVPIAY
+532 ATGLERGLVPIAY

-567 RGLHLS
+567 RELHLS
-573 WAKRRTLGGREMTRQ
+573 WAQRRTLGGREMTRQ

-593 TSIEAALAA
+593 VSIEAALAA
-602 FGPDGD
+602 FGPGGD

-614 VAAERARLAKAR
+614 VTAERARLAKTR

-638 SADPQV
+638 SADPKV
-644 LAVLVEWRRTL
+644 LAELVAWRKTL

-661 PAQVIFHDTTLAA
+661 PAQVIFHDATLAA

-680 TDRASL
+680 ADRAGL
-686 MTLPGLGPI
+686 MALPGLGPL

-701 DELLALVAGASA
+701 EELLAVVARASA